1 MQRAPTPSL
10 LLEVWREVCRHID
23 IGESLERIAP
33 ILAQTLPVTR
43 VLVRRVDRDAR
54 RLLTIAEGTAA
65 RRTAEAAPPSR
76 KDLDAEGLARV
87 AGWLKQDQV
96 ESWRTGEASAL
107 RRVLASEEGAAA
119 PATALVAGPLR
130 EMVDGEPGRV
140 TDSFLLVEGA
150 DELIERANVV
160 QLLLEPVA
168 VALANDRRL
177 HEMARLREAAEAE
190 NRALLSRLQRNDITE
205 SVVGADSGLKDV
217 MTRVDQVSRTD
228 APVLILGETGSGKE
242 VVARSIHTRS
252 RRSGGPFLRVNCGAI
267 PSELVD
273 SELFGHERGSFTGAL
288 AQRKGWFERADG
300 GTLFLD
306 EIAELPAAAQVR
318 LLRVLQDGSFERV
331 GGQHPLNVD
340 VRIVAAT
347 HRDMQ
352 QCIADGRFRQDL
364 WFRISVFPIHLPSLR
379 ERPQDVGPLARHFA
393 ERAGLRLHGVALVP
407 SDADVA
413 RLEGYSWPGN
423 VRELAAVIERA
434 AILGDGRRLEIG
446 DALGG
451 AAAAAPAR
459 PAPFASASAS
469 ASASTSPA
477 PTEADGTSLDAAMVR
492 HIEEALAATSGRIEG
507 PAGAA
512 ARLGINPHTLRSR
525 MRKLGIDWRRFRP
538 GTSPT
543 PVPR

>member
-23 IGESLERIAP
+23 IDESLARIAP

-43 VLVRRVDRDAR
+43 VLVRRVDREAR
-54 RLLTIAEGTAA
+54 RLVTIAEGSVAKEPAAPAAA
-65 RRTAEAAPPSR
+65 RS
-76 KDLDAEGLARV
+76 DLDPAALALV

-96 ESWRTGEASAL
+96 QSWRSGESSEL
-107 RRVLASEEGAAA
+107 RRALASEAAGA
-119 PATALVAGPLR
+119 PPRALVAGPLR
-130 EMVDGEPGRV
+130 DAGDGGAANG
-140 TDSFLLVEGA
+140 LLLIEGS
-150 DELIERANVV
+150 DELVERANVV
-160 QLLLEPVA
+160 ALLLEPVA

-242 VVARSIHTRS
+242 VVARSIHVKS

-331 GGQHPLNVD
+331 GGQHALNVD

-352 QCIADGRFRQDL
+352 QMIADGRFRQDL
-364 WFRISVFPIHLPSLR
+364 WFRISVFPIRLPSLR
-379 ERPQDVGPLARHFA
+379 ERREDVGPLARHFA
-393 ERAGLRLHGVALVP
+393 ERAGLRLHGVPLVP
-407 SDADVA
+407 SDADVT
-413 RLEGYSWPGN
+413 RLESYPWPGN

-434 AILGDGRRLEIG
+434 AILGDGRHLEIAA
-446 DALGG
+446 ALGG
-451 AAAAAPAR
+451 TAVAVAAVVPPAAAPSEPSTNAD
-459 PAPFASASAS
+459 PASL
-469 ASASTSPA
+469 
-477 PTEADGTSLDAAMVR
+477 DGAHASLDAAMIR
-492 HIEEALAATSGRIEG
+492 HIEDALAATGGRIEG

-512 ARLGINPHTLRSR
+512 ARLDVNPHTLRSR

-538 GTSPT
+538 GSSAT

>member
-23 IGESLERIAP
+23 IDESLARIAP

-43 VLVRRVDRDAR
+43 VLVRRVDREAH
-54 RLLTIAEGTAA
+54 RLVTIAEGSVAKGPAAPAAA
-65 RRTAEAAPPSR
+65 RS
-76 KDLDAEGLARV
+76 DLDGAALALV
-87 AGWLKQDQV
+87 AGWLKLDQV
-96 ESWRTGEASAL
+96 QSWRAGESSAL
-107 RRVLASEEGAAA
+107 RRALDSEAAGV
-119 PATALVAGPLR
+119 PPRALVAGPLR
-130 EMVDGEPGRV
+130 EAGDGAADGL
-140 TDSFLLVEGA
+140 LLVEGA
-150 DELIERANVV
+150 DELVERANVV
-160 QLLLEPVA
+160 ALLLEPVA

-190 NRALLSRLQRNDITE
+190 NRALLSRLQRNDIIE

-217 MTRVDQVSRTD
+217 MTRVEQVSRTD
-228 APVLILGETGSGKE
+228 ALVLILGETGSGKE
-242 VVARSIHTRS
+242 VVARSIHVKS

-288 AQRKGWFERADG
+288 AQRKGWFERTDG

-306 EIAELPAAAQVR
+306 EIAELPPAAQVR

-331 GGQHPLNVD
+331 GGQHSLNVD

-347 HRDMQ
+347 HCDMHQ
-352 QCIADGRFRQDL
+352 MIADGRFRQDL
-364 WFRISVFPIHLPSLR
+364 WFRISVFPIRLPSLR
-379 ERPQDVGPLARHFA
+379 ERRQDVGPLARHFA
-393 ERAGLRLHGVALVP
+393 ERAGLRLHGVPLIP
-407 SDADVA
+407 GDDDIA
-413 RLEGYSWPGN
+413 RLESYAWPGN

-434 AILGDGRRLEIG
+434 AILGDGRHLEIAA
-446 DALGG
+446 ALGG
-451 AAAAAPAR
+451 AAASVAAAPP
-459 PAPFASASAS
+459 PAAAPSDPASPDTNHA
-469 ASASTSPA
+469 
-477 PTEADGTSLDAAMVR
+477 SLDAAMIR
-492 HIEEALAATSGRIEG
+492 HIEEALTATGGRIEG

-512 ARLGINPHTLRSR
+512 ARLHVNPHTLRSR

-538 GTSPT
+538 GSSAT

>member
-23 IGESLERIAP
+23 IDESLARIAP

-43 VLVRRVDRDAR
+43 VLVRRVDREAR
-54 RLLTIAEGTAA
+54 RLVTIAEGSVAKEPAAPAAA
-65 RRTAEAAPPSR
+65 RS
-76 KDLDAEGLARV
+76 DLDGAALALV
-87 AGWLKQDQV
+87 AGWLKQGQV
-96 ESWRTGEASAL
+96 QSWRAGESSEL
-107 RRVLASEEGAAA
+107 RRALASEAAGA
-119 PATALVAGPLR
+119 PPRALVAGPLR
-130 EMVDGEPGRV
+130 DAGDGVPDGAANGL
-140 TDSFLLVEGA
+140 LLVEGS
-150 DELIERANVV
+150 DELVERANVV
-160 QLLLEPVA
+160 ALLLEPVA

-242 VVARSIHTRS
+242 VVARSIHVKS

-331 GGQHPLNVD
+331 GGQHALNVD

-352 QCIADGRFRQDL
+352 QLIADGRFRQDL
-364 WFRISVFPIHLPSLR
+364 WFRISVFPIRLPSLR
-379 ERPQDVGPLARHFA
+379 ERREDVGPLARHFA
-393 ERAGLRLHGVALVP
+393 ERAGLRLHGVPLVP
-407 SDADVA
+407 SDADVT
-413 RLEGYSWPGN
+413 RLESYPWPGN

-434 AILGDGRRLEIG
+434 AILGDGRHLEIAA
-446 DALGG
+446 ALGG
-451 AAAAAPAR
+451 AAVAVAVAATAPPAAAPSEPSTNAD
-459 PAPFASASAS
+459 PASL
-469 ASASTSPA
+469 
-477 PTEADGTSLDAAMVR
+477 DGAHASLDAAMIR
-492 HIEEALAATSGRIEG
+492 HIEDALAATGGRIEG

-512 ARLGINPHTLRSR
+512 ARLDVNPHTLRSR

-538 GTSPT
+538 GSSAT

>member
-23 IGESLERIAP
+23 IDESLARIAP

-43 VLVRRVDRDAR
+43 VLVRRVDREAR
-54 RLLTIAEGTAA
+54 RLVTIAEGSVAKEPAAPAAA
-65 RRTAEAAPPSR
+65 RS
-76 KDLDAEGLARV
+76 DLDPAALALV

-96 ESWRTGEASAL
+96 QSWRSGESSEL
-107 RRVLASEEGAAA
+107 RRALASEAAGA
-119 PATALVAGPLR
+119 PPRALVAGPLR
-130 EMVDGEPGRV
+130 DAGDGGAGGAANG
-140 TDSFLLVEGA
+140 LLLIEGS
-150 DELIERANVV
+150 DELVERANVV
-160 QLLLEPVA
+160 ALLLEPVA

-242 VVARSIHTRS
+242 VVARSIHVKS

-331 GGQHPLNVD
+331 GGQHALNVD

-352 QCIADGRFRQDL
+352 QMIADGRFRQDL
-364 WFRISVFPIHLPSLR
+364 WFRISVFPIRLPSLR
-379 ERPQDVGPLARHFA
+379 ERREDVGPLARHFA
-393 ERAGLRLHGVALVP
+393 ERAGLRLHGVPLVP
-407 SDADVA
+407 SDADVT
-413 RLEGYSWPGN
+413 RLESYPWPGN

-434 AILGDGRRLEIG
+434 AILGDGRHLEIAA
-446 DALGG
+446 ALGG
-451 AAAAAPAR
+451 AAVAVAAMAPPAAAPSEPSTNAD
-459 PAPFASASAS
+459 PASL
-469 ASASTSPA
+469 
-477 PTEADGTSLDAAMVR
+477 DGAHASLDAAMIR
-492 HIEEALAATSGRIEG
+492 HIEDALAATGGRIEG

-512 ARLGINPHTLRSR
+512 ARLDVNPHTLRSR

-538 GTSPT
+538 GSSAT